1 VRTLVIDTATKACS
15 VALFDGAT
23 LLTASHEI
31 IGRGHA
37 ERLLPAIAAFPDRGR
52 ADQILVDVGP
62 GSFTGIR
69 VGVAAAAA
77 LGLAWNV
84 PVHGFG
90 CLSLIAA
97 MAQASLEKAKAVD
110 VVMTGGH
117 GEYFHQAFD
126 VLGHALGAPVS
137 VSPGHLPGRLRS
149 GLVAGDVEAVP
160 ANAEHLSLLP
170 DARRWPLLSGA
181 TLLPAKPVYG
191 RAPDAK
197 LPEDRSA

>member
-15 VALFDGAT
+15 VALFDGDT
-23 LLTASHEI
+23 LVAASHEI

-37 ERLLPAIAAFPDRGR
+37 ERLLPVIAALPDRGR
-52 ADQILVDVGP
+52 ADQIAVDVGP

-84 PVHGFG
+84 PVRGFG
-90 CLSLIAA
+90 CLNLVAA
-97 MAQASLEKAKAVD
+97 MAQASTDIAKSVD

-117 GEYFHQAFD
+117 GEYFQQAFD
-126 VLGHALGAPVS
+126 VHGQALADPVS
-137 VSPGHLPGRLRS
+137 VSPGDLPDRLRS
-149 GLVAGDVEAVP
+149 GFVAGDIEAVP
-160 ANAEHLSLLP
+160 TNVEHLFILP
-170 DARRWPLLSGA
+170 DARFWRLLSGA
-181 TLLPAKPVYG
+181 ASLPAKPVYG

-197 LPEDRSA
+197 RPEARKT